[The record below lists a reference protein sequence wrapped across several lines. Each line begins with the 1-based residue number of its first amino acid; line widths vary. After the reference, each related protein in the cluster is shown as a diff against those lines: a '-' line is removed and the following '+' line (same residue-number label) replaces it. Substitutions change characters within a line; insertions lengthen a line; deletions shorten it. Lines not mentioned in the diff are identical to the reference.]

1 MDAHRRTALS
11 PRPARGR
18 SGATAALLDVLTE
31 FRASGTARALV
42 EEAPEAIARL
52 GFDRVLISRV
62 NDGIWL
68 PESMFVRR
76 DPQWAS
82 AIIQAGRDQVITLDS
97 VVETD
102 VVDAARALVVDEVQT
117 HPRVCRPIAA
127 VSRSDNYGVAPII
140 VDQTVVGMVHA
151 DCYVQRRPVHREE
164 CDTLAVAAESLAAHL
179 SRLLLR
185 EQLHAIREVAA
196 APSWTMPCINPGLA
210 APVQTLETRA
220 ELTARELDVM
230 RLMAAGE
237 TNYRIARRLNISE
250 GTVKTHV
257 SKILNKLDAASRTQA
272 VSLWLQKS
280 QSVIARL

>member
-1 MDAHRRTALS
+1 MDGHRHAALS
-11 PRPARGR
+11 PRLAAGS
-18 SGATAALLDVLTE
+18 SGATAALLDALSE
-31 FRASGTARALV
+31 FRAARSPQALV

-62 NDGIWL
+62 NNGIWL

-82 AIIQAGRDQVITLDS
+82 AIIQAGRDQAITLDS

-102 VVDAARALVVDEVQT
+102 VVGAGRILVIDEVQT
-117 HPRVCRPIAA
+117 HPRVCRPIAT

-151 DCYVQRRPVHREE
+151 DCYLQRRPVHRDE

-179 SRLLLR
+179 GRLLLS
-185 EQLHAIREVAA
+185 EQLRAVRKAA
-196 APSWTMPCINPGLA
+196 KPPSWVMPTTNPKPT
-210 APVQTLETRA
+210 APAHPTETWSA
-220 ELTARELDVM
+220 LTERELDVI
-230 RLMAAGE
+230 RLMATGE
-237 TNYRIARRLNISE
+237 TNYRIARLLNISE

-257 SKILNKLDAASRTQA
+257 SSILQKLDAASRTQA
-272 VSLWLQKS
+272 VAIWLRAS
-280 QSVIARL
+280 RVGSS